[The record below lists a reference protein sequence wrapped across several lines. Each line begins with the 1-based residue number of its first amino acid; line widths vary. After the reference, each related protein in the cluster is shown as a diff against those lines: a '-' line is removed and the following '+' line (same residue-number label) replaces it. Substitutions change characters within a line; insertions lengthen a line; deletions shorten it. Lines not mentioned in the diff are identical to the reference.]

1 MVWSHVPARDTV
13 IEYVQAHVAAGEK
26 ILVYPYLPLYYYLT
40 DTASPTRYEYFQP
53 GMHTPQQAEEMLAE
67 ITAARVP
74 VVLFE
79 ASFWE
84 KIPTSWPGT
93 PLSAIVRDP
102 IADYIQREYRTVQ
115 DFEFAGRMEV
125 SFHGPQGFGMPLKS
139 CSGRAMEF
147 VQFR

>member
-1 MVWSHVPARDTV
+1 MVHVAARDTV
-13 IEYVQAHVAAGEK
+13 IEYTQAHVAAGEK

-40 DTASPTRYEYFQP
+40 DTSVPTRYEYFQP

-79 ASFWE
+79 STFWE

-102 IADYIQREYRTVQ
+102 IADYIQHEYRVCQ
-115 DFEFAGRMEV
+115 ILNSPDDWKFLYMVRKDLAC
-125 SFHGPQGFGMPLKS
+125 P
-139 CSGRAMEF
+139 
-147 VQFR
+147 